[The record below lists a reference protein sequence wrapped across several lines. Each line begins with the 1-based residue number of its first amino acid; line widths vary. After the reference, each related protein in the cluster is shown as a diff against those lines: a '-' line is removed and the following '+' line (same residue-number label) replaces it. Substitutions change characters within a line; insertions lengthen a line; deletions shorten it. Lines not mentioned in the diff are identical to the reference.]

1 MSPTVAAYWYVFLKG
16 TAITLWISWLALLL
30 GGVVGFFIGMMRI
43 SKWAALRWLAV
54 AYTELFRSIPPLVLF
69 FGCFYG
75 FSYALQLDLSPFAA
89 ATIALT
95 LTASAL
101 MSEVVR
107 AGIES
112 VTHGQWQAAY
122 SSGMRYDQ
130 VFRYVVWPQAIRVML
145 PPSIGVYI
153 STLKDSSLASI
164 IGYVELTKSGLL
176 VRESTGISFE
186 VLLIIAILYF
196 VINYSISLV
205 GVALEKRFKYAH

>member
-1 MSPTVAAYWYVFLKG
+1 MTPTVAAYWYVFLKG
-16 TAITLWISWLALLL
+16 AAITLWISWLALLL
-30 GGVVGFFIGMMRI
+30 GGLIGFVIGMMRI
-43 SKWAALRWLAV
+43 ARWPVLRWLAI
-54 AYTELFRSIPPLVLF
+54 AYTETFRSIPPLVLF

-75 FSYALQLDLSPFAA
+75 LSYALKLDLSPFAA
-89 ATIALT
+89 ATVALT
-95 LTASAL
+95 LVASAL

-112 VTHGQWQAAY
+112 VTHGQWEAAY
-122 SSGMRYDQ
+122 SQAMRYDQ

-145 PPSIGVYI
+145 PPSVGVYI

-186 VLLIIAILYF
+186 VLLIIAIMYF

-205 GVALEKRFKYAH
+205 GTALERKFRYVH

>member
-1 MSPTVAAYWYVFLKG
+1 MSPTVGAFWYVFLTG
-16 TAITLWISWLALLL
+16 AAVTLWISWLALLL
-30 GGVVGFFIGMMRI
+30 GGLVGVIVGMMRI
-43 SKWAALRWLAV
+43 SKWVALRWLAV
-54 AYTELFRSIPPLVLF
+54 AYTEVFRSIPPLVLF

-75 FSYALQLDLSPFAA
+75 LSYALQLDLSPFAA
-89 ATIALT
+89 ATVALT
-95 LTASAL
+95 ATASAL

-176 VRESTGISFE
+176 IRETTGISFE
-186 VLLIIAILYF
+186 VLLIIAVMYF

-205 GVALEKRFKYAH
+205 GASLERKFKYVH

>member
-1 MSPTVAAYWYVFLKG
+1 MSPQVAAYWYVFLKG
-16 TAITLWISWLALLL
+16 VGITLWISWLALIL
-30 GGVVGFFIGMMRI
+30 GGVVGLMIGLLRI
-43 SKWAALRWLAV
+43 APWAIVRWAAIV
-54 AYTELFRSIPPLVLF
+54 YIEVFRSVPPLVLF

-75 FSYALQLDLSPFAA
+75 LSYAMKLDLSPFSA

-101 MSEVVR
+101 MAEVVR

-112 VTHGQWQAAY
+112 VTRGQWEAAL
-122 SSGMRYDQ
+122 SQGMTYPQ
-130 VFRYVVWPQAIRVML
+130 VFRYVIWPQAIRVML
-145 PPSIGVYI
+145 PPSVGVYI

-196 VINYSISLV
+196 IINYSISLV
-205 GVALEKRFKYAH
+205 GTALERRFKYVH

>member
-1 MSPTVAAYWYVFLKG
+1 MSPTVAAYWYVFLTG
-16 TAITLWISWLALLL
+16 AAITLWISWLALLL
-30 GGVVGFFIGMMRI
+30 GGFVGFVVGMMRI
-43 SKWAALRWLAV
+43 SRWWVLRWLAV
-54 AYTELFRSIPPLVLF
+54 AYTEIFRSVPPLVLF

-75 FSYALQLDLSPFAA
+75 LSYALHLDLSPFVA

-95 LTASAL
+95 VTASAL

-176 VRESTGISFE
+176 IRETTGISFE
-186 VLLIIAILYF
+186 VLLIIAVMYF
-196 VINYSISLV
+196 VINYTISLA
-205 GVALEKRFKYAH
+205 GAALERKFKYVH

>member
-1 MSPTVAAYWYVFLKG
+1 MSPTIAAYWYVFLKG

-30 GGVVGFFIGMMRI
+30 GGLIGFVIGMMRI
-43 SKWAALRWLAV
+43 SKWAPVRWLAV

-75 FSYALQLDLSPFAA
+75 FSYALNLDLSPFSA

-112 VTHGQWQAAY
+112 VTYGQWQAAQ
-122 SSGMRYDQ
+122 SSGMRYHQ

-145 PPSIGVYI
+145 PPSVGVYI
-153 STLKDSSLASI
+153 STLKDSRWPRSSAMS
-164 IGYVELTKSGLL
+164 S
-176 VRESTGISFE
+176 
-186 VLLIIAILYF
+186 
-196 VINYSISLV
+196 
-205 GVALEKRFKYAH
+205 

>member
-1 MSPTVAAYWYVFLKG
+1 MSATVAAYWYVFAKG
-16 TAITLWISWLALLL
+16 VAITLWISWLALLL
-30 GGVVGFFIGMMRI
+30 GGVVGFVIGMMRL
-43 SKWAALRWLAV
+43 SRWMALRWLATGYIEV
-54 AYTELFRSIPPLVLF
+54 FRSIPPLVLF

-75 FSYALQLDLSPFAA
+75 LSFALQLDLSPFAA

-101 MSEVVR
+101 MAEVVR
-107 AGIES
+107 AGVES
-112 VTHGQWQAAY
+112 VGRGQWEAAF
-122 SSGMRYDQ
+122 SSGMHYSQ
-130 VFRYVVWPQAIRVML
+130 VFRYIVWPQAIRVML

-186 VLLIIAILYF
+186 VLMIVAILYF
-196 VINYSISLV
+196 IINYSISLV
-205 GVALEKRFKYAH
+205 GAALERRFKYVH